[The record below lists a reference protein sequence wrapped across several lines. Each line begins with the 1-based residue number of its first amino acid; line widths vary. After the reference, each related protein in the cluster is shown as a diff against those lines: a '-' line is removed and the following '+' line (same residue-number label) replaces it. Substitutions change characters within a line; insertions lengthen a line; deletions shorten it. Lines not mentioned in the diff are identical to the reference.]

1 MFSDDDNEPEEQE
14 FPDCQTDIH
23 TNACVLEYA
32 QDIIHA
38 ANLQNKDIDVAI
50 DFDIAVN
57 STSTLSAAK
66 AKIESA
72 LGAIMVFPNFKTQ
85 SSTAYIL
92 NRGVINRMLKE
103 GFTEEF
109 VQRNGNIYSDEFEF
123 TQKNVKLLGYY
134 LTHKLNN
141 DTQSKTS

>member
-1 MFSDDDNEPEEQE
+1 MFSEDDNNEPEKNESPE
-14 FPDCQTDIH
+14 YKTDMH

-32 QDIIHA
+32 HDIVHA
-38 ANLQNKDIDVAI
+38 ANLQNKDINVAI
-50 DFDIAVN
+50 DFGLAVN
-57 STSTLSAAK
+57 SAETLSAAK
-66 AKIESA
+66 AKIESM
-72 LGAIMVFPNFKTQ
+72 LGTIIVVPNFKKQ

-92 NRGVINRMLKE
+92 NRGIINRMLKE

-134 LTHKLNN
+134 LTHKINN
-141 DTQSKTS
+141 DL

>member
-1 MFSDDDNEPEEQE
+1 MFADDDNEPEEKQL
-14 FPDCQTDIH
+14 PDCKTDLH
-23 TNACVLEYA
+23 TNTCVLEYA
-32 QDIIHA
+32 HDIIHA
-38 ANLQNKDIDVAI
+38 ANLQNKDIEVSI
-50 DFDIAVN
+50 DFDLAVN

-72 LGAIMVFPNFKTQ
+72 LGAIMVFPNFKKQ

-141 DTQSKTS
+141 DT